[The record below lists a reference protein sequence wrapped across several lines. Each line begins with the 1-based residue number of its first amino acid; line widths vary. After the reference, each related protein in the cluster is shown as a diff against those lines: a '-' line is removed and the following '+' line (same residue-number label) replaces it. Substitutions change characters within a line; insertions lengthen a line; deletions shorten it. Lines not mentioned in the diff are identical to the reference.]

1 MRMGGGASTRERRTC
16 CTFECWGEDGG
27 GHQPER
33 EGHVVPLSVGVRM
46 GGHQPERE
54 GHVVPLSVGVR
65 MGGGH
70 QPEREGHVVPLSV
83 GVRMGGGIYQREKD
97 MLYL

>member
-1 MRMGGGASTRERRTC
+1 M
-16 CTFECWGEDGG
+16 GG

-65 MGGGH
+65 MGGGASTR
-70 QPEREGHVVPLSV
+70 ERRTCCTFECWGED
-83 GVRMGGGIYQREKD
+83 GGGGINQREKD

>member
-1 MRMGGGASTRERRTC
+1 MRMGGASTRERRTC

-46 GGHQPERE
+46 GG
-54 GHVVPLSVGVR
+54 
-65 MGGGH
+65 
-70 QPEREGHVVPLSV
+70 
-83 GVRMGGGIYQREKD
+83 GINQREKD

>member
-1 MRMGGGASTRERRTC
+1 
-16 CTFECWGEDGG
+16 
-27 GHQPER
+27 
-33 EGHVVPLSVGVRM
+33 M

-65 MGGGH
+65 MGGGGH

-83 GVRMGGGIYQREKD
+83 GVRMGGGGINQREKD

>member
-1 MRMGGGASTRERRTC
+1 MGGGHQPEREGHVVPLSVGVRMGGGASTRERRTC

-46 GGHQPERE
+46 GG
-54 GHVVPLSVGVR
+54 
-65 MGGGH
+65 
-70 QPEREGHVVPLSV
+70 
-83 GVRMGGGIYQREKD
+83 GGINQREKD